1 MRITFSTTLL
11 ILILLTACDQPRV
24 YEQNIDIGNKI
35 WVADSL
41 LSFQFDPKDIS
52 KNYNLY
58 FNIRNTAAYPFE
70 NIYVTYYLKDTLGN
84 ELKKK
89 LINYNLFD
97 PKTGKPFGSG
107 LGDVFDHQFLIL
119 ENYKFERPGPYV
131 FQLQQYMRRDSLPEI
146 MSAGLRVEV
155 AVTE

>member
-1 MRITFSTTLL
+1 MRITFSATLL
-11 ILILLTACDQPRV
+11 ILTLLTACDQPRV
-24 YEQNIDIGNKI
+24 YEQNIDIANKI
-35 WVADSL
+35 WIADSL